1 MRTATRPPLERIA
14 AIDRAVRA
22 GEYPNVR
29 TIAGR
34 LEVGRR
40 TVLRDVEF
48 MRERLGAPLAF
59 DPARGG
65 YHYTDPAYRLPY
77 LTLSEG
83 ELLALFLAER
93 VLQQH
98 RGTPYAADLAR
109 AFKKVTAGLT
119 DRVTIDLNHLGS
131 LRSFRATAP
140 DAVDPEV
147 FRGLDAAVAGRRRV
161 KVEYW
166 TATRDEV
173 TRREIDPYHL
183 ASVDGHWYAIAY
195 CHLRREV
202 RVFRASRVRSLRP
215 TGETFEV
222 PEGFSVEEYLGGAL
236 GVLRGDEG
244 ERHRVRLR
252 FRGTAARF
260 VREEIGHP
268 SAVWEEKARGEL
280 ELTLTLSHLREVEM
294 WALSWV
300 PEVEVLE
307 PPELRD
313 RVAAAL
319 TEAAAL
325 HTSGPTVKARGVT
338 RHGGPPGANARGR
351 QSRHKKG
358 T

>member
-1 MRTATRPPLERIA
+1 MRTSTRPPLERIA

-22 GEYPNVR
+22 GEYPGVSD
-29 TIAGR
+29 IAAR
-34 LEVGRR
+34 LEVCRR

-48 MRERLGAPLAF
+48 LRERLHAPLGF
-59 DPARGG
+59 DTARQG
-65 YHYTDPAYRLPY
+65 YYYTDPAFRLPY

-109 AFKKVTAGLT
+109 AFKKVTAGLG
-119 DRVTIDLNHLGS
+119 DRVTVDLNHLGS

-140 DAVDPEV
+140 DAVEPEV
-147 FRGLDAAVAGRRRV
+147 FRGLDAAVTDRRRV
-161 KVEYW
+161 AIEYW
-166 TATRDEV
+166 SAGRDEV
-173 TRREIDPYHL
+173 TDREVDPYHL

-195 CHLRREV
+195 CHLRGQV

-215 TGETFEV
+215 TGATFET
-222 PEGFSVEEYLGGAL
+222 PEGFSVGAYLGGAL

-244 ERHRVRLR
+244 ELHRVRLR

-260 VREEIGHP
+260 VRDEIGHA
-268 SAVWEEKARGEL
+268 SAVWEARPRGEL

-307 PPELRD
+307 PDVLRT
-313 RVAAAL
+313 RFARAL
-319 TEAAAL
+319 TLAAKSHGSPRSAAGEPPSRD
-325 HTSGPTVKARGVT
+325 HGV
-338 RHGGPPGANARGR
+338 H
-351 QSRHKKG
+351 
-358 T
+358 